1 MSNEENTEVV
11 KGGIQENVYVE
22 DIVSITTQ
30 IDEKGVA
37 ILFTFIDDETSV
49 LEAAITDNYVE
60 TNYAQ
65 QDHIAIKPRIYRL
78 RGCVGEV
85 VYKGSTEWNDWIT
98 DEISNHPVLQKTLDF
113 LQPILAVSGVV
124 NSAIQ
129 SARNVINQLES
140 SYNRY
145 KKMVQNL
152 FITRQNQLTGQMQ
165 ETVVADLNRILE
177 LRVPVNL
184 KGLKFEKTLDKG
196 NNYKRTYY
204 LQSVSAHQGSNNFIS
219 DIEVTIKEFRIATT
233 DVVALDPQQY
243 GAFKVDTSATQ
254 KSSEVNEGAA
264 AVQEPPKPAVDAAIK
279 TMQNLKENH
288 PIIANTVKSVY
299 NAMNIGSKGIG
310 NNGIVQNSALY
321 KLGTGAFNMIGRTM
335 ANFVGRK

>member
-11 KGGIQENVYVE
+11 KGGIQENVYAE

-124 NSAIQ
+124 NSAVQ

-243 GAFKVDTSATQ
+243 GAFKIDTSANQ
-254 KSSEVNEGAA
+254 KSDEVNGGPAS
-264 AVQEPPKPAVDAAIK
+264 VQEPPKPAVEAAIK

-288 PIIANTVKSVY
+288 PVVANTVKSVY
-299 NAMNIGSKGIG
+299 NAMNIGNKGIG

-335 ANFVGRK
+335 AGFVGRK